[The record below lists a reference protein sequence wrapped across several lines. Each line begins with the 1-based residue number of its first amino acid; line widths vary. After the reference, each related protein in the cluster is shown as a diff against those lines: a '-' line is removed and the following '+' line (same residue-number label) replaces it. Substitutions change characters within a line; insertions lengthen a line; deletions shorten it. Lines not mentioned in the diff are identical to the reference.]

1 MKLDRH
7 AEILRIIQENEIET
21 QGELTEKLAEAGFVT
36 TQATVSRDIR
46 ELKLTKE
53 LSESGRSRYVSSAS
67 RNDGRS
73 PVKQRML
80 AEAVVSVE
88 KAGNIVVIKTISG
101 MAMAAAAALDEL
113 KPEGIVGCIAGDD
126 TIFAAVIPG
135 KEDAVVSELRKVI
148 S

>member
-7 AEILRIIQENEIET
+7 AEILRIIKENEIET
-21 QGELTEKLAEAGFVT
+21 QGELTERLAKAGYVT

-53 LSESGRSRYVSSAS
+53 LSESGRSRYVSAAQ
-67 RNDGRS
+67 RTNEKS

-80 AEAVVSVE
+80 AEAVHSIE
-88 KAGNIVVIKTISG
+88 KAGNIIVIKTIPG
-101 MAMAAAAALDEL
+101 MAMAAASALDEL

-126 TIFAAVIPG
+126 TIFAAVIP
-135 KEDAVVSELRKVI
+135 
-148 S
+148 